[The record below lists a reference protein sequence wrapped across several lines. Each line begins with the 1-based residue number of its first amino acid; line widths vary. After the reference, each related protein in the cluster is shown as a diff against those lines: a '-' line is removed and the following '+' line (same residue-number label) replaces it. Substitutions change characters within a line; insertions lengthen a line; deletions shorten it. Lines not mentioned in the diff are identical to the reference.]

1 MAYYPTGGQFGAG
14 RSNPQFGGTPWQTDW
29 WQVPDPTQAM
39 QGPMNDVRRQAAS
52 QFNSAANR
60 LGQMG
65 MGQGGVIQDAYG
77 GISTDAA
84 RQMAEIGN
92 KYAYG
97 AAENEANRRLTA
109 QQGAADTWNQQ
120 QNRGLTWAQTQGGWN
135 QQNSADYWARQYD
148 SMLRG
153 GSTDY
158 MNKWQQS
165 QTPWAQSYARSA
177 NPWA

>member
-1 MAYYPTGGQFGAG
+1 MPYYPTGGQFGAG

-29 WQVPDPTQAM
+29 WSAPDPTQAM
-39 QGPMNDVRRQAAS
+39 QGPMNDVRRGAAGM
-52 QFNSAANR
+52 FNSAANR

-65 MGQGGVIQDAYG
+65 MGSGGVIQDAYG
-77 GISTDAA
+77 GIATDAS

-97 AAENEANRRLTA
+97 AQENEANRRLTA
-109 QQGAADTWNQQ
+109 QQGAADSWNQGQNRAQ
-120 QNRGLTWAQTQGGWN
+120 QNN
-135 QQNSADYWARQYD
+135 QDYWARMYD

-158 MNKWQQS
+158 MNQWQS
-165 QTPWAQSYARSA
+165 KQTPWAQQYMRSA